1 MAERLELLRR
11 FVEENPDDPFPRYG
25 LAMEYRRLGET
36 EEALAT
42 FRALRRD
49 FPDYLPQYL
58 MHGQLLAAEGRV
70 DEAREVFRAGIALAK
85 QQGETHALSELTDAL
100 EAL

>member
-1 MAERLELLRR
+1 MADRVDLLKR
-11 FVEENPDDPFPRYG
+11 FVQENPDDPFPRYG
-25 LAMEYRRLGET
+25 LAMEYRRLGRVA
-36 EEALAT
+36 EALDL
-42 FRALRRD
+42 FEALRRD

-70 DEAREVFRAGIALAK
+70 EEARAVLEAGAALAET
-85 QQGETHALSELTDAL
+85 QGEAHALSELREAL